1 MSKRGCANLITISP
15 KPVYYTDIHFRVRV
29 RKNIPTISSN
39 VLLVLTFAKNSVPA
53 QYEQVIGV
61 DIYRA
66 ISEPPR
72 SI

>member
-1 MSKRGCANLITISP
+1 MSKRGCANVISISP
-15 KPVYYTDIHFRVRV
+15 KPVYTDIHFRVRV

-72 SI
+72 SM